1 MGNSLM
7 EWRARIGSF
16 TQPWKLKTHMD
27 TLKPKHVMLCIR
39 TALFLMLVAQC
50 VEPHPGPNSKT
61 TKTHGPASGSS
72 RATIHDTGNDLRELR
87 STGRQ
92 RLSSSSADLQPN
104 SLSTWLRRDNS
115 ENTQFNLQSSQDTL
129 FPSDDV
135 NPTLIL
141 MEISRDVKKL
151 NSRFDTLE
159 ESVNDIKQENRKL
172 TEQNHKLTTEVSVL
186 KDQMKNLE
194 AQVSKHAI
202 HQERVEWQNKRS
214 NLKIYNI
221 NQSPNESAEETETKV
236 KSFLTRD
243 LGIPESEI
251 NMERVYRL
259 PSHNSPNP
267 VFIELSSAK
276 TRDKILK
283 IFKDKRKSGANL
295 SICVSEDLPQRIAQ
309 ARSGLYHLM
318 KESID
323 NHKQAYFKY
332 DYLIVEGKKYVFDP
346 LLKIPVLVPEP
357 RKERTAFI
365 EPGSLPAN
373 AEISNT

>member
-1 MGNSLM
+1 M
-7 EWRARIGSF
+7 
-16 TQPWKLKTHMD
+16 
-27 TLKPKHVMLCIR
+27 
-39 TALFLMLVAQC
+39 
-50 VEPHPGPNSKT
+50 
-61 TKTHGPASGSS
+61 
-72 RATIHDTGNDLRELR
+72 
-87 STGRQ
+87 
-92 RLSSSSADLQPN
+92 
-104 SLSTWLRRDNS
+104 
-115 ENTQFNLQSSQDTL
+115 
-129 FPSDDV
+129 
-135 NPTLIL
+135 
-141 MEISRDVKKL
+141 

-194 AQVSKHAI
+194 AQVSKNAI

-221 NQSPNESAEETETKV
+221 DQSPNESAEETETKV

-267 VFIELSSAK
+267 VFIELSSVK

-295 SICVSEDLPQRIAQ
+295 SIRVGEDLPQRIAQ

-323 NHKQAYFKY
+323 NQKQAYFKY

-373 AEISNT
+373 AEISNA